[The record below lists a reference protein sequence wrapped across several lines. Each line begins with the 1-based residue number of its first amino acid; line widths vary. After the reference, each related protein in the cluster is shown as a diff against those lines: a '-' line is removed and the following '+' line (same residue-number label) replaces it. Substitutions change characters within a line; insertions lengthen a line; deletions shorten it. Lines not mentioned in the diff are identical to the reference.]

1 MILDVA
7 KKKTDLAGRLR
18 AIREAKGISQKKLGV
33 ISGVSWRSIQNA
45 EQEKSDL
52 GAESLAA
59 LADALSVNVD
69 NLIRENPPKSPQKR
83 NDLLI
88 SLFQEALKL
97 NDDGIAII
105 LDAIRVHLKN
115 GLSKPVS
122 RLED

>member
-52 GAESLAA
+52 GAESLAQM
-59 LADALSVNVD
+59 
-69 NLIRENPPKSPQKR
+69 R
-83 NDLLI
+83 
-88 SLFQEALKL
+88 
-97 NDDGIAII
+97 
-105 LDAIRVHLKN
+105 
-115 GLSKPVS
+115 
-122 RLED
+122 